1 VRSSIERPLRVLR
14 RLSRS
19 DAEREVGELLERVR
33 LPRRLSD
40 RFPIELSGGERQRVA
55 VARALAAKPDLL
67 ICDEVTSA
75 LDVSVQAA
83 VVELLQE
90 LQRDLGLSMLF
101 ITHNLGVVACIADTV
116 LVMNQGTVCEAG
128 SVREVLST
136 PSDDYTRRLLSAAP
150 SLPDVALT

>member
-1 VRSSIERPLRVLR
+1 
-14 RLSRS
+14 
-19 DAEREVGELLERVR
+19 
-33 LPRRLSD
+33 
-40 RFPIELSGGERQRVA
+40 
-55 VARALAAKPDLL
+55 L

-116 LVMNQGTVCEAG
+116 LVMNEGVLCEAG
-128 SVREVLST
+128 TVGEVLSR
-136 PSDDYTRRLLSAAP
+136 PSDDYTRRLLDAAP